1 MKNNRG
7 QALVE
12 FIMILPILI
21 LFIMAVFDF
30 ANILLKKNE
39 MNDILNDVV
48 SLYENNKKDKIQSF
62 VTENG
67 VEFFIDEKDG
77 FLTITI
83 SKKIDINTPG
93 LSNILGNPY
102 KIEESRTIYKNE

>member
-62 VTENG
+62 VTDNYDKG
-67 VEFFIDEKDG
+67 LLEKL
-77 FLTITI
+77 FQ
-83 SKKIDINTPG
+83 KKLI
-93 LSNILGNPY
+93 
-102 KIEESRTIYKNE
+102 

>member
-62 VTENG
+62 ATENG
-67 VEFFIDEKDG
+67 VEFFIDEKDE

-83 SKKIDINTPG
+83 SKKIDINTPV

>member
-62 VTENG
+62 ATENG
-67 VEFFIDEKDG
+67 VEFFIDEKDD

-83 SKKIDINTPG
+83 SKKIDINTPV

>member
-67 VEFFIDEKDG
+67 DE

>member
-48 SLYENNKKDKIQSF
+48 SLYENNKK
-62 VTENG
+62 
-67 VEFFIDEKDG
+67 
-77 FLTITI
+77 
-83 SKKIDINTPG
+83 
-93 LSNILGNPY
+93 Y
-102 KIEESRTIYKNE
+102 IYKRYGFSCSII

>member
-39 MNDILNDVV
+39 MNDDAMHTFSYHLT
-48 SLYENNKKDKIQSF
+48 LYKKMF
-62 VTENG
+62 T
-67 VEFFIDEKDG
+67 
-77 FLTITI
+77 
-83 SKKIDINTPG
+83 
-93 LSNILGNPY
+93 
-102 KIEESRTIYKNE
+102 KNL